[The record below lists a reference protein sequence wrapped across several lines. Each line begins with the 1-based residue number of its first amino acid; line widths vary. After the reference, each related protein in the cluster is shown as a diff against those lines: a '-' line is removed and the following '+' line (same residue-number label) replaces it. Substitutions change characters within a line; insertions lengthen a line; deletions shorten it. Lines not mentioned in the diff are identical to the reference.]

1 MFIRY
6 IHFML
11 VKTIDK
17 VPARFKL
24 ERKEFNSVVNSNS
37 QKRWISVV
45 KINTAISYTSFI
57 FFSAFKQLGLYNFWL
72 EPSTLNSG
80 QSSTSWDL
88 RYMIIFSFKIT
99 KLYHPIVSRA

>member
-45 KINTAISYTSFI
+45 KMNTAISYTLAL
-57 FFSAFKQLGLYNFWL
+57 FFLAH
-72 EPSTLNSG
+72 LNN
-80 QSSTSWDL
+80 L
-88 RYMIIFSFKIT
+88 AYIIFDWS
-99 KLYHPIVSRA
+99 LRH

>member
-17 VPARFKL
+17 VPARLKL

-37 QKRWISVV
+37 QKR
-45 KINTAISYTSFI
+45 
-57 FFSAFKQLGLYNFWL
+57 
-72 EPSTLNSG
+72 
-80 QSSTSWDL
+80 
-88 RYMIIFSFKIT
+88 
-99 KLYHPIVSRA
+99 

>member
-6 IHFML
+6 IQFML

-17 VPARFKL
+17 VRARFKL

-45 KINTAISYTSFI
+45 KMNTATSYTSFI
-57 FFSAFKQLGLYNFWL
+57 FFFGAFKQLGLYNFWL
-72 EPSTLNSG
+72 EPSTLN
-80 QSSTSWDL
+80 
-88 RYMIIFSFKIT
+88 YMIIFSFKIT